1 MYYTSEKMEECSFRQ
16 GAKWK
21 RKEEVQQDSIMH

>member
-21 RKEEVQQDSIMH
+21 RKEVQQDSIMH